1 MSVNEFEMNIL
12 KYKMV
17 KVYSKNLGIYNLY
30 KSLNFLLQEDLLLS
44 IELAHKVEKDAL
56 MWKKKFQYD
65 LGVLF
70 LMQGNYKKGLE
81 WLLIAS
87 KNGYLKAD
95 LLIEDVY
102 GITASI
108 VKDKAE
114 KILKVSK
121 LIRTN
126 HNFIK
131 KINKLNISLL

>member
-12 KYKMV
+12 KNKMV
-17 KVYSKNLGIYNLY
+17 KVYSKNLGICNLY
-30 KSLNFLLQEDLLLS
+30 KSLDFILQEDLLLS

-95 LLIEDVY
+95 SLIEDVY

-131 KINKLNISLL
+131 KINKFNNLFL